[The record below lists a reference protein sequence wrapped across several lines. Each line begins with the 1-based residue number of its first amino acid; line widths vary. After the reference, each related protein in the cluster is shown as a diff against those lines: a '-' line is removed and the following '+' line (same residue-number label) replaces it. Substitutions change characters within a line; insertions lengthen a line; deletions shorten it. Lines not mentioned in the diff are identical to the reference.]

1 MRYQTVDA
9 AAQTLNIVA
18 SGLRKMKTVV
28 DSDRYP
34 LRKYRLARMQSA
46 ALDTTIRL
54 LQHYPKQG
62 WNYPDITIGTRRYPI
77 EETVVVE
84 KPFCKL
90 MKFRRKNLPANAP
103 KALFVAAL
111 SGHHATLSR
120 ETFEEFL
127 PDHEVYVT
135 DWTDARLVPIEDGR
149 FGFEEYVSYVIEFL
163 EAIGPGTHLIGLC
176 QAGIPGLVAAA
187 VMSEDGNPARPASMS
202 FLGSPIDIRIN
213 PGLVSKISNLINPAV
228 LCMSAIH
235 RVPARYPGKGR
246 LVYPG
251 ILQLGNFVT
260 MSFRSHIE
268 SHIRYF
274 KCIYQGDFESA
285 DKIRDFYDEYF
296 SILDSTAEFYI
307 ETLERVFLDQQ
318 LPKGLMSHQGR
329 NVTCDSIHDIPL
341 FTVEGAKD
349 NMVMIGQC
357 SAAADLCTNLP
368 DKLKESYVQEGVG
381 HYGVFS
387 GRLYREG
394 VAPRVKAFIAAH
406 HKPAPRRRPA
416 SRAAQKKE

>member
-1 MRYQTVDA
+1 MRYQAVDA
-9 AAQTLNIVA
+9 AAQTLNVVS
-18 SGLRKMKTVV
+18 SGLRKVKSVV
-28 DSDRYP
+28 DSDWYP
-34 LRKYRLARMQSA
+34 LRQYKLGRMQSA
-46 ALDTTIRL
+46 FLDTGIRL

-62 WNYPDITIGTRRYPI
+62 WNYRDVKIKSRSYPV
-77 EETVVVE
+77 EETIVLE

-90 MKFRRKNLPANAP
+90 MKFTRKGLPKTAP
-103 KALFVAAL
+103 KVLFIAAL

-127 PDHEVYVT
+127 PEHEVYVT
-135 DWTDARLVPIEDGR
+135 DWTDARMVPIEEGR

-163 EAIGPGTHLIGLC
+163 ETIGPGTHIIGLC

-187 VMSEDGNPARPASMS
+187 VMSAENSPNRPASMS
-202 FLGSPIDIRIN
+202 FLGSPMDIRVN
-213 PGLVSKISNLINPAV
+213 PGLVSKISSLLNPAV
-228 LCMSAIH
+228 LCMAAIH
-235 RVPARYPGKGR
+235 RVPVRYPGKGR

-260 MSFRSHIE
+260 MSFKSHIE
-268 SHIRYF
+268 SHVRYF
-274 KCIYQGDFESA
+274 KCIYQGDFENA
-285 DKIRDFYDEYF
+285 DRIRDFYDEYF

-318 LPKGLMSHQGR
+318 LPKGLMSHQGKL
-329 NVTCDSIHDIPL
+329 VDCGTIKDIPL

-349 NMVMIGQC
+349 NMVMLGQC
-357 SAAADLCTNLP
+357 SVAADFCPNLP
-368 DKLKESYVQEGVG
+368 ESLKDSYVQHGVG

-394 VAPRVKAFIAAH
+394 VAPRVKDFIAKH
-406 HKPAPRRRPA
+406 HKQKQVAK
-416 SRAAQKKE
+416 AA